1 MYTGCS
7 HKASL
12 NNYST
17 IPPLH
22 ELFGLHLYVM
32 FFDGC
37 LSGIVLIFGA
47 DIGCTYSF
55 DSLSLSLSLSRFYL
69 NQSNGISW
77 WTNLN
82 RNSANYMA

>member
-55 DSLSLSLSLSRFYL
+55 DSLSPGF
-69 NQSNGISW
+69 I
-77 WTNLN
+77 
-82 RNSANYMA
+82 